1 MADLPDEKGNLPAGE
16 KTQQGAP
23 DSKNSAGSRHSSEST
38 IPKKM
43 GSRSRESLREGE
55 AVNDVKSEHAH
66 DDHGDESHDEH
77 DSHDDMDSDE
87 DEESHA
93 HSDVEDQRVP
103 TRTSS
108 THSRPVSVIPRSKRR
123 GLLGRFSV
131 IPEVDRPYDYSR
143 STKWMLTGV
152 VSMAGAVAPFGSSIF
167 YRKFFFSFFFFC
179 RIRYFVLAC
188 SQGWCLSCSW
198 CNVGRI
204 PYDADHHQLIH
215 RHVHDL

>member
-167 YRKFFFSFFFFC
+167 YRKFFFSFFFF
-179 RIRYFVLAC
+179 
-188 SQGWCLSCSW
+188 LSDPVFCAGLLTGLVS
-198 CNVGRI
+198 
-204 PYDADHHQLIH
+204 
-215 RHVHDL
+215 